1 MIGFIFRGKH
11 SSDFNIGFRS
21 VNRTVIPERRKKEF
35 NILGKS
41 GTLELESQ
49 EYEKRIIT
57 GVIGVLK
64 IEDWESLRHKM
75 RELAGWLSGNGLL
88 IFDDEPNKAYEAG
101 VYAPTGIEQL
111 ELQPRGIVEI
121 EFECQPFAVS
131 KDLNQDNQI
140 GGNRV
145 IYEIENIGNVKTCGN
160 ITIKNTGGQTI
171 NTIRVTR
178 KAVKE

>member
-11 SSDFNIGFRS
+11 SSEFNIGFRS
-21 VNRTVIPERRKKEF
+21 VNRTAIPERRKKEF
-35 NILGKS
+35 TILGRS

-57 GVIGVLK
+57 GIIGVLK
-64 IEDWESLRHKM
+64 TDDWESLRHKT

-101 VYAPTGIEQL
+101 VYSATGIEQL
-111 ELQPRGIVEI
+111 ELQPRGLIEI

-131 KDLNQDNQI
+131 TDLNQDNQL
-140 GGNRV
+140 GENRI
-145 IYEIENIGNVKTCGN
+145 IYEIENKGNVKTCGN
-160 ITIKNTGGQTI
+160 ITIKNTGDQII

-178 KAVKE
+178 KVVKE